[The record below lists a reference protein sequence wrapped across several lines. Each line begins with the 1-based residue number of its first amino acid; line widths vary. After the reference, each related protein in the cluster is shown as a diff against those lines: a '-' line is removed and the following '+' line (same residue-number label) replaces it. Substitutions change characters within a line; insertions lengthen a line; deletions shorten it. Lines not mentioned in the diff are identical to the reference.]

1 MTTYTVT
8 LTCEKFQPIVK
19 EFATLAEAC
28 CFEMEY
34 SAWTF
39 ELTVDGKG
47 FDLPESVRRDVRL
60 NGLTASEAVES
71 AISGW
76 EYSDSDA
83 EWMRGIVMKMTAQEF
98 VNSIEFPCFFFA
110 GNGAP
115 AGHTIA
121 ILPETE
127 LPVDL
132 DGVTGGTTATGV
144 FECDNLTD
152 GSGLNDWKF
161 SDERG
166 NTITK
171 IQIFSSKE
179 IWEREYSEWAGE

>member
-1 MTTYTVT
+1 M
-8 LTCEKFQPIVK
+8 Q
-19 EFATLAEAC
+19 AT
-28 CFEMEY
+28 
-34 SAWTF
+34 
-39 ELTVDGKG
+39 
-47 FDLPESVRRDVRL
+47 
-60 NGLTASEAVES
+60 TASS
-71 AISGW
+71 KHRTGDKI
-76 EYSDSDA
+76 
-83 EWMRGIVMKMTAQEF
+83 MTAQEF

-115 AGHTIA
+115 AGQTIA

-132 DGVTGGTTATGV
+132 DEVTGGTTATNV

-152 GSGLNDWKF
+152 GNGLNDWKF
-161 SDERG
+161 SDDRG

-179 IWEREYSEWAGE
+179 IWEREYAEWMGE